1 MRMAVMIQ
9 IRNVPD
15 HLHKALKARAAQAG
29 MALSDYLRIELEQI
43 VERPSVNEIR
53 YRLASLPAA
62 KVSEKPA
69 DAVRRERD
77 RR

>member
-29 MALSDYLRIELEQI
+29 MALSDYLRVELEQI

-53 YRLASLPAA
+53 YRLASLPPA